1 MQTKTP
7 TMTPVN
13 IIDGRQLSDR
23 LIEEMTQEVQ
33 ERKQQGCPQPGLAV
47 VLVGEDPASAIYV
60 RNKIRCAEKAGLFSL
75 VKRLDAYCTQETL
88 DDVVIALNERDD
100 IHGILVQLPLPPHL
114 SEERIINLIDPTK
127 DVDGFHPVNVGLLSS
142 GQAKLVPCTPLGCME
157 ILAREMGDLTGKH
170 AVVIGRSNIVGKPM
184 ANLLLQ
190 ANCTVTIVHSKTI
203 DAAAVCRQADI
214 LVAAVGVAELVDKDW
229 VKPGAVV
236 IDVGINATEVDGKR
250 KLVGDVNFA
259 DVADKCQA
267 ITPVPGG
274 VGPMTIACLIKNT
287 LTAAKQRDIET

>member
-1 MQTKTP
+1 MQIKTP
-7 TMTPVN
+7 TETPVKV
-13 IIDGRQLSDR
+13 IDGRQLADV
-23 LIEEMTQEVQ
+23 LIEEMTQEVN
-33 ERKQQGCPQPGLAV
+33 ERIQQGLSQPGLAV
-47 VLVGEDPASAIYV
+47 VLVGEDPASTIYV

-75 VKRLDAYCTQETL
+75 VKHLDASCTQKTL
-88 DDVVIALNERDD
+88 EDVVVELNERED
-100 IHGILVQLPLPPHL
+100 IHGILVQLPLPQHL
-114 SEERIINLIDPTK
+114 SEARIINLIDPTK
-127 DVDGFHPVNVGLLSS
+127 DIDGFHPVNVGLLSS

-157 ILAREMGDLTGKH
+157 MLNREMGDLSGKH

-190 ANCTVTIVHSKTI
+190 ANCTVSIVHSKTLEPE
-203 DAAAVCRQADI
+203 ALCRQADI
-214 LVAAVGVAELVDKDW
+214 LVAAVGVAELVDKNW

-236 IDVGINATEVDGKR
+236 IDVGINAIDIDGKR

-259 DVADKCQA
+259 DVAEKCRA

-287 LTAAKQRDIET
+287 LTAAKQRDM